1 MYLASINKLRK
12 LLFLS
17 LVGKVHAEELVK
29 GRTEIEFLL
38 ADLPAGFRLIS
49 DLSQLDT
56 IDPDCAPEIGRVMEL
71 CDQKGVELIIR
82 VIPDPTKDIGLNILS
97 LFHYPRRPRTIVCD
111 NLADALK
118 LIPA

>member
-1 MYLASINKLRK
+1 MYLVSVNKLRK

-17 LVGKVHAEELVK
+17 LAGNVRADELVK
-29 GRTEIEFLL
+29 GREEIEILL
-38 ADLPAGFRLIS
+38 ADFPTGFRLIS

-56 IDPDCAPEIGRVMEL
+56 IDPDCVPEIGLVMEL

-82 VIPDPTKDIGLNILS
+82 VIPDPSKDIGLNILS

-118 LIPA
+118 IIPI